1 MNKDI
6 FTKNDVIS
14 FLLKFNREKINMSD
28 EELRIWF
35 EEKLNDD
42 ITKKEKL
49 NYIVENES
57 KILSSIMKGHKASVS
72 DEFQPVRIKI
82 KQYRKDLG
90 LI

>member
-6 FTKNDVIS
+6 FTKNEVIS
-14 FLLKFNREKINMSD
+14 FLSKFNKEKNNMGD
-28 EELRIWF
+28 EQIKVWF

-49 NYIVENES
+49 KYIVENES
-57 KILSSIMKGHKASVS
+57 KILSLIMKGHKASVS
-72 DEFQPVRIKI
+72 DEFQPVRIKM

>member
-6 FTKNDVIS
+6 FTKNEVIS
-14 FLLKFNREKINMSD
+14 FLSKFNKEKNNMSD
-28 EELRIWF
+28 EQIKVWF

-49 NYIVENES
+49 KYIVENES
-57 KILSSIMKGHKASVS
+57 KILSLIMKGHKASVS
-72 DEFQPVRIKI
+72 DEFQPVRIKM